1 MEPHVTNSIRSSAL
15 SSSTRLALPPHVSL
29 QALGEDEGG
38 VVLKLDTGEM
48 YTINDT
54 TLAFLQK
61 LDGKRTVAEIVRE
74 MVQLFDVDE
83 ATLTS
88 DLIEIADDLLGESLL
103 VIAP

>member
-1 MEPHVTNSIRSSAL
+1 MIKSTPSKTLSPSTTLAL
-15 SSSTRLALPPHVSL
+15 SPHVSL

-61 LDGKRTVAEIVRE
+61 LDGKRTVAEVARG
-74 MVQLFDVDE
+74 MVEVFEIDE
-83 ATLTS
+83 TTLVA
-88 DLIEIADDLLGESLL
+88 DLVEIADDLLGESLL
-103 VIAP
+103 VIAS

>member
-1 MEPHVTNSIRSSAL
+1 MTQSNPSNTV
-15 SSSTRLALPPHVSL
+15 SSSTRLALPSHVSL

-61 LDGKRTVAEIVRE
+61 LDGKHTVANVARG
-74 MVQLFDVDE
+74 MVEVFDIDE
-83 ATLTS
+83 ATLVA
-88 DLIEIADDLLGESLL
+88 DLVEIANDLLGESLL
-103 VIAP
+103 VIAS